1 MFASAREVL
10 LSLFNDTPY
19 KKEIKIIKD
28 HNSYGDGSGI
38 NIMVET
44 STGLRLFQILL
55 TVYKILLIWKKKL
68 LILIKDM

>member
-10 LSLFNDTPY
+10 LSLFNDDTPY

-55 TVYKILLIWKKKL
+55 TVYKILLINN
-68 LILIKDM
+68 IKSYW